1 MAGGRIPP
9 PSDFRRALASRPCAR
24 TEHFV
29 LHHLSAPA
37 DPMAAEL
44 STGAGSPAGD
54 RVDGAWHF
62 GQVLP
67 KRHARRAVTRNLI
80 RRQGRAGFE
89 RHRSRLAAGEW
100 LLRLR
105 TPFDPSIY
113 PSAASTALR
122 RAVRAEIDALFQA
135 VRR

>member
-80 RRQGRAGFE
+80 RRQ
-89 RHRSRLAAGEW
+89 
-100 LLRLR
+100 
-105 TPFDPSIY
+105 
-113 PSAASTALR
+113 
-122 RAVRAEIDALFQA
+122 VRAEMARRAFSTA
-135 VRR
+135 RPPRVFMRVRKPWVRARRVLEGW